1 MKTLFNG
8 TDVILIETSNF
19 FIMLQ
24 EEGKYVLS
32 KTVDKEMGEQ
42 IYKLPKK
49 VALVYTN
56 KEEYTNSNVE
66 PEPRSIYL
74 DDNFLYE
81 ELGNN
86 KYIIRYSI

>member
-8 TDVILIETSNF
+8 TDVILIETTNF

-32 KTVDKEMGEQ
+32 KTVDKKMGEQ
-42 IYKLPKK
+42 ICKLPKS

-56 KEEYTNSNVE
+56 EEYTNSNVE

-81 ELGNN
+81 VLGNG

>member
-8 TDVILIETSNF
+8 TDVILIETTNF

-32 KTVDKEMGEQ
+32 KTVDKKMGEQ

-56 KEEYTNSNVE
+56 EEYTNSNVE

-81 ELGNN
+81 VLGND